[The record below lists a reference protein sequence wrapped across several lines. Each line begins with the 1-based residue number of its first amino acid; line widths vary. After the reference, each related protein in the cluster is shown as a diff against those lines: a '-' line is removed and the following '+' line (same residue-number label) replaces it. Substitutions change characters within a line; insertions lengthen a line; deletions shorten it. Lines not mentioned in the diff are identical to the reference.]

1 MGLVRSVRYFE
12 NILIEYFNKTKFITT
27 DLIKQIKL
35 ILRKYINQD
44 SVASMQLQEV
54 GKHPPPKKTPEDKN
68 GNCRSKSIYFRE
80 HLNFVSSQI
89 KAMQRQKLKPSL
101 PF

>member
-12 NILIEYFNKTKFITT
+12 NILIEYFNNSKFITT

-35 ILRKYINQD
+35 ILRIYINQD
-44 SVASMQLQEV
+44 SVASMQLQEA
-54 GKHPPPKKTPEDKN
+54 GKHPPPKKPRRIKTEIAEV
-68 GNCRSKSIYFRE
+68 RAY
-80 HLNFVSSQI
+80 FVSSQI

>member
-1 MGLVRSVRYFE
+1 MMGLVRSVRYFE

-54 GKHPPPKKTPEDKN
+54 GKHPPKKKPRRIKTEIAEVRAYIL
-68 GNCRSKSIYFRE
+68 GSI
-80 HLNFVSSQI
+80 
-89 KAMQRQKLKPSL
+89 
-101 PF
+101 